1 MSLNMGKDFES
12 FCGVEASL
20 SGFHRGQQSCIK
32 KGAECKPATVPQ
44 HHHRKIYLAKSGGVH
59 VRLMQQTTDSKPFLH
74 IPETVSEVAQ
84 AFLRT
89 LKDPA
94 LTPPFPGPSDLEGWK
109 KVQAFIEQ
117 DALAQSAPI
126 VKRYAPIVMELE
138 LGGVPV
144 LDVRPKGWTQT
155 NKVAVYVHGGAHT
168 LYSAKSTLGR
178 AAIFADDTG
187 HRVIS
192 VDYTLAPEA
201 KFNQM
206 SDEVITVIQA
216 LLKTGHTLADTLIY
230 GDSSG
235 GGLAAAVVLKM
246 RDNGLG
252 MPVAAVLVSPW
263 LDVTPSGDTE
273 FTLAHAE
280 PNYLYDKH
288 SKSAAGAFADPK
300 DQKHPYASPMYGDF
314 SKGFPP
320 TLIQGG
326 TKEILLSGFIRLY
339 QALDLAG
346 RPVKLDIYEGM
357 PHNFASRIPEA
368 PESKVA
374 RKKIADF
381 VRKYLGDAP
390 HSATASVA
398 KR

>member
-1 MSLNMGKDFES
+1 MSTPS
-12 FCGVEASL
+12 
-20 SGFHRGQQSCIK
+20 
-32 KGAECKPATVPQ
+32 PT
-44 HHHRKIYLAKSGGVH
+44 
-59 VRLMQQTTDSKPFLH
+59 QQTPFLH
-74 IPETVSEVAQ
+74 IPETVSKEAQ
-84 AFLRT
+84 EFLRT

-94 LTPPFPGPSDLEGWK
+94 QAPAFPDPGDVAGWK
-109 KVQAFIEQ
+109 KVQAFVEK
-117 DALAQSAPI
+117 DALAQAEPI
-126 VKRYAPIVMELE
+126 VKRYAPTFGERA

-144 LDVRPKGWTQT
+144 LDVRPKGWKE
-155 NKVAVYVHGGAHT
+155 NRKVVVYVHGGAHT
-168 LYSAKSTLGR
+168 LYSAKSMLGR

-187 HRVIS
+187 HRVVS

-201 KFNQM
+201 KFNRI
-206 SDEVITVIQA
+206 SDEVIAATRSLVDEGHA
-216 LLKTGHTLADTLIY
+216 LNDILIY

-246 RDNGLG
+246 RDKALG

-263 LDVTPSGDTE
+263 VDLTRTGDTE

-280 PNYLYDKH
+280 SNYLYDKH
-288 SKSAAGAFADPK
+288 SKNAAGAYADPN
-300 DQKHPYASPMYGDF
+300 DQKNPYASPVYADF

-339 QALDLAG
+339 QALDTAG
-346 RPVKLDIYEGM
+346 VSVKLDLYEGM

-374 RKKIADF
+374 RKKIQDF
-381 VRKYLGDAP
+381 VRFHLEPGRR
-390 HSATASVA
+390 VA
-398 KR
+398 A